1 MADTSGEQTG
11 QEIGQA
17 ASQAGGTA
25 ARARLAERRVA
36 QWLRNY
42 VRLQGIPDEYIA
54 QDGAPRAV
62 WTRFFEHFASLA
74 PAEIER
80 RFGAADRH
88 LREAGVTYRA
98 PGESAD
104 RHWPLAHLPLLI
116 DEADW
121 QLLSAGIAQR
131 AQLFEV
137 LLRDLYGEGRL
148 VAEGAIPAAVIAGS
162 NEYLRPLCGI
172 KPPGGRYLNLYAAD
186 VGRGPDGR
194 WWVLSDRTQ
203 APSGAGYAL
212 ENRLVLSRAF
222 TSLYKAM
229 NVERVAPFFEAFRD
243 ALRGSADRD
252 EPRIGVLTPGTFSE
266 TYFEH
271 ATLARYLG
279 FLLVEGDDL
288 AVSGDRVHIRTVAGL
303 KRLDVLL
310 RRVDSNSL
318 DPLELDASSRLG
330 VPGLIDVLRKN
341 GVVVANMPGSGV
353 LEARALLGFLP
364 SLCRRLL
371 GEHVMM
377 PHIATWW
384 CGQKAAREE
393 VLSRL
398 DEIAIEGAYGF
409 GVPGFAGTGPV
420 LAGELAAAERER
432 LIAAINERGIDFVGQ
447 ELVRLSTTPVWENG
461 RIVPRPVVLR
471 IFAAATRE
479 GWTIMPGGFCRIAD
493 QLDARA
499 VSMGAGARSADVW
512 VVSDK
517 PVPQRSLLPGSDTV
531 RIRRIAGV
539 LPSRAADNLFW
550 LGRYLERA
558 EATLR
563 LIRALGAQVRDP
575 GRGGSAPALAGE
587 RIQRMLVTWGAVTQV
602 SRSQPAKV
610 AAEALQAQER
620 FGSALLLVRAAQ
632 RTATSLRERLSPD
645 AWQVITEMTSRLA
658 LEVEDDDG
666 VVSVAELI
674 LQELASFA
682 GLAQENMNR
691 AAGWRFL
698 EMGRRAERAI
708 NTVRFARQFASDE
721 ATPEDLDI
729 LLTLVDCQITYR
741 SRYLLAPVLAP
752 VRDLVVL
759 DPYNPRSV
767 AFQVQALNE
776 HIASLPALRES
787 GLIERPQRL
796 AVAMQAML
804 TTAEATSLDTKTL
817 FALEQ
822 DLLNLAEAIGSHYF
836 PHGPKASRPEK
847 LTGLA

>member
-1 MADTSGEQTG
+1 MAGDAGQGSGQG
-11 QEIGQA
+11 SGRGS
-17 ASQAGGTA
+17 SQASKPGPGN
-25 ARARLAERRVA
+25 RRVA
-36 QWLRNY
+36 QWTRGY
-42 VRLQGIPDEYIA
+42 ARLPGIPDEYLA
-54 QDGAPRAV
+54 QDGTPRAV
-62 WTRFFEHFASLA
+62 WTRFFDAFAELT
-74 PAEIER
+74 PGDIER
-80 RFGAADRH
+80 RFGSADRH

-98 PGESAD
+98 PGEPAEW
-104 RHWPLAHLPLLI
+104 HWPLSHLPLLI

-121 QLLSAGIAQR
+121 QQLAAGIVQR
-131 AQLFEV
+131 AELLELV
-137 LLRDLYGEGRL
+137 LGDLYGEGRL
-148 VAEGAIPAAVIAGS
+148 IAENAVPAAAIAGS
-162 NEYLRPLCGI
+162 AEYLRAVCGI
-172 KPPGGRYLNLYAAD
+172 KPPGGRYLNMYAAD

-194 WWVLSDRTQ
+194 WWVLGDRTQ
-203 APSGAGYAL
+203 SPSGAGYAL

-222 TSLYKAM
+222 TTLYKSM

-243 ALRGSADRD
+243 ALRASADRD
-252 EPRIGVLTPGTFSE
+252 EPRIGLLTPGSFSE

-288 AVSGDRVHIRTVAGL
+288 AVSGDRIHIRTVAGL

-318 DPLELDASSRLG
+318 DPLELEASSQLG

-353 LEARALLGFLP
+353 MEARALLGFLP
-364 SLCRRLL
+364 SLSRRFF
-371 GEHVMM
+371 GEDLKM

-384 CGQKAAREE
+384 CGQKSAREE

-398 DEIAIEGAYGF
+398 DEVAIEGAYGR
-409 GVPGFAGTGPV
+409 GVPGFGRGPV
-420 LAGELAAAERER
+420 LASELSASERER
-432 LIAAINERGIDFVGQ
+432 LKSAINDRGIDYVGQ
-447 ELVRLSTTPVWENG
+447 ELVRLSTTPVWDQG
-461 RIVPRPVVLR
+461 RIAPRPFVLR
-471 IFAAATRE
+471 VFAAATPG

-493 QLDARA
+493 QPDARA
-499 VSMGAGARSADVW
+499 VSMGDGARAADVW

-517 PVPQRSLLPGSDTV
+517 AVSTATLLPTGDSV
-531 RIRRIAGV
+531 RIRRIAGWV
-539 LPSRAADNLFW
+539 PSRAADNLFW

-563 LIRALGAQVRDP
+563 LLRALGTQREP
-575 GRGGSAPALAGE
+575 GKGSSTVLHSVE
-587 RIQRMLVTWGAVTQV
+587 RIQRLLVTWGATSQAT
-602 SRSQPAKV
+602 RAQPAKV
-610 AAEALQAQER
+610 AAEALQSQER
-620 FGSALLLVRAAQ
+620 FGSALSLLRAAQ
-632 RTATSLRERLSPD
+632 RTTTSLRERLSPD
-645 AWQVITEMTSRLA
+645 AWQVITEMTERLA
-658 LEVEDDDG
+658 EEVDDDDG
-666 VVSVAELI
+666 VVVAAELT

-708 NTVRFARQFASDE
+708 NTVRFARQFAYDE
-721 ATPEDLDI
+721 AGSEDLDI

-741 SRYLLAPVLAP
+741 SRYLVGPLLPP

-767 AFQVQALNE
+767 AFQVSALND
-776 HIASLPALRES
+776 HIASLPTLKEG

-796 AVAMQAML
+796 AVALQATL
-804 TTAEATSLDTKTL
+804 TTAEAADLDTKSL

-822 DLLNLAEAIGSHYF
+822 DLLNLADAIGSHYF
-836 PHGPKASRPEK
+836 PHGPNATRPEK

>member
-1 MADTSGEQTG
+1 MAGDAGQGNSQGSGLG
-11 QEIGQA
+11 NK
-17 ASQAGGTA
+17 
-25 ARARLAERRVA
+25 ARPGSRRAA
-36 QWLRNY
+36 QWMRDY
-42 VRLQGIPDEYIA
+42 VRLPGIPDEYIA
-54 QDGAPRAV
+54 QDGTPRAV
-62 WTRFFEHFASLA
+62 WSRFFDAFAALT
-74 PAEIER
+74 PGDIER

-88 LREAGVTYRA
+88 LREAGVSYRA
-98 PGESAD
+98 PGETSD
-104 RHWPLAHLPLLI
+104 RLWPLSHLPLLI
-116 DEADW
+116 DDAEW
-121 QLLSAGIAQR
+121 QQLTAGIVQR
-131 AQLFEV
+131 AQLLELV
-137 LLRDLYGEGRL
+137 LSDLYGEGRL
-148 VAEGAIPAAVIAGS
+148 VAEGAIPAAAIAGS
-162 NEYLRPLCGI
+162 TEYLRSVCGI
-172 KPPGGRYLNLYAAD
+172 KPPGGRYLSLYAAD

-194 WWVLSDRTQ
+194 WWVLGDRTQ

-222 TSLYKAM
+222 ASLYKSM

-243 ALRGSADRD
+243 ALRASADRD
-252 EPRIGVLTPGTFSE
+252 EPRIGLLTPGQFSE

-288 AVSGDRVHIRTVAGL
+288 AVSGDRIHIRTVAGL

-310 RRVDSNSL
+310 RRVDSNFL
-318 DPLELDASSRLG
+318 DPLELDASSQLG

-353 LEARALLGFLP
+353 MEARALLGFLP
-364 SLCRRLL
+364 SLSRRFF
-371 GEHVMM
+371 GEDLKM

-384 CGQKAAREE
+384 CGQKSAREE

-398 DEIAIEGAYGF
+398 DEVAIEGAYRR
-409 GVPGFAGTGPV
+409 GVPGFPGNGPV
-420 LAGELAAAERER
+420 LASELSTTERER
-432 LIAAINERGIDFVGQ
+432 LKTAIGERGIDFVGQ
-447 ELVRLSTTPVWENG
+447 ELVRLSTMPVWDQG
-461 RIVPRPVVLR
+461 QITPRPFVLR
-471 IFAAATRE
+471 VFAAATPQ
-479 GWTIMPGGFCRIAD
+479 GWTIMPGGFCRIAE

-499 VSMGAGARSADVW
+499 VSMGDGARAADVW
-512 VVSDK
+512 VISERA
-517 PVPQRSLLPGSDTV
+517 VPTTTLLPAVDTV
-531 RIRRIAGV
+531 RIRRIAGWV
-539 LPSRAADNLFW
+539 PSRAADNLFW

-563 LIRALGAQVRDP
+563 LVRALATSMRDP
-575 GRGGSAPALAGE
+575 VRGSTVLHSVE
-587 RIQRMLVTWGAVTQV
+587 RIQRQLVTWGATSQTT
-602 SRSQPAKV
+602 RTQPAKI
-610 AAEALQAQER
+610 AAEALQSEDK
-620 FGSALLLVRAAQ
+620 FGSALSLVRAAQ

-645 AWQVITEMTSRLA
+645 AWQVITEMVQRLGE
-658 LEVEDDDG
+658 EVDDDDG
-666 VVSVAELI
+666 VISAAELT

-708 NTVRFARQFASDE
+708 NTVRFARQFAYDE
-721 ATPEDLDI
+721 AGGEDLDI

-741 SRYLLAPVLAP
+741 SRYLVGPLLAP

-767 AFQVQALNE
+767 AFQVSALND
-776 HIASLPALRES
+776 HIASLPSLKEG

-796 AVAMQAML
+796 AVALQATL
-804 TTAEATSLDTKTL
+804 TTVEAAALDTKTL

-822 DLLNLAEAIGSHYF
+822 DLLNLADAIGLHYF
-836 PHGPKASRPEK
+836 PHGPNASRPEK

>member
-1 MADTSGEQTG
+1 MAGHAGQGDGQGTSQPSKPRPGH
-11 QEIGQA
+11 
-17 ASQAGGTA
+17 
-25 ARARLAERRVA
+25 RRVA
-36 QWLRNY
+36 QWTRGY
-42 VRLQGIPDEYIA
+42 ARLPGIPDEYIA
-54 QDGAPRAV
+54 QDGTPRAV
-62 WTRFFEHFASLA
+62 WTRFFDAFAELT
-74 PAEIER
+74 PGDIER
-80 RFGAADRH
+80 RFGSADRH

-98 PGESAD
+98 PGETAE
-104 RHWPLAHLPLLI
+104 RLWPLSHLPLLI

-121 QLLSAGIAQR
+121 QQLTAGIVQR
-131 AQLFEV
+131 AQLLELV
-137 LLRDLYGEGRL
+137 LSDLYGEGRL
-148 VAEGAIPAAVIAGS
+148 IAENAVPAAAIAGS
-162 NEYLRPLCGI
+162 TEYLRAVCGI
-172 KPPGGRYLNLYAAD
+172 KPPGGRYLNMYAAD

-194 WWVLSDRTQ
+194 WWVLGDRTQ

-222 TSLYKAM
+222 TTLYKSM

-243 ALRGSADRD
+243 ALRASADRD
-252 EPRIGVLTPGTFSE
+252 EPRIGLLTPGTFSE

-288 AVSGDRVHIRTVAGL
+288 AVSGDRIHIRTVAGL

-318 DPLELDASSRLG
+318 DPLELEASSQLG

-353 LEARALLGFLP
+353 MEARALLGFLP
-364 SLCRRLL
+364 SLSRRFF
-371 GEHVMM
+371 GEDLKM

-384 CGQKAAREE
+384 CGQKSAREE

-398 DEIAIEGAYGF
+398 DEVAIEGAYGR
-409 GVPGFAGTGPV
+409 GVPGFGRGPV
-420 LAGELAAAERER
+420 LASELSASERER
-432 LIAAINERGIDFVGQ
+432 LKSAINDRGIDYVGQ
-447 ELVRLSTTPVWENG
+447 ELVRLSTTPVWDQG
-461 RIVPRPVVLR
+461 RITPRPFVLR
-471 IFAAATRE
+471 VFAAATPG

-499 VSMGAGARSADVW
+499 VSMGDGARAADVW

-517 PVPQRSLLPGSDTV
+517 AVSTATLLQTGDSV
-531 RIRRIAGV
+531 RIRRIAGWV
-539 LPSRAADNLFW
+539 PSRAADNLFW

-563 LIRALGAQVRDP
+563 LVRALGTQRDP
-575 GRGGSAPALAGE
+575 GKGASTVPHSVE
-587 RIQRMLVTWGAVTQV
+587 RIQRLLVTWGATSQAT
-602 SRSQPAKV
+602 RAQPAKV
-610 AAEALQAQER
+610 ATEALQSQEK
-620 FGSALLLVRAAQ
+620 FGSALSLLRAAQ

-645 AWQVITEMTSRLA
+645 AWQVITEMTERLA
-658 LEVEDDDG
+658 EEVDDDDG
-666 VVSVAELI
+666 VVVAAELT

-708 NTVRFARQFASDE
+708 NTVRFARQFAYDE
-721 ATPEDLDI
+721 AGSDDLDI

-741 SRYLLAPVLAP
+741 SRYLVGPLLPP

-767 AFQVQALNE
+767 AFQVSALND
-776 HIASLPALRES
+776 HIASLPTLKEG

-796 AVAMQAML
+796 AVALQATL
-804 TTAEATSLDTKTL
+804 TTAEAADLDTKSL
-817 FALEQ
+817 FAIEQ
-822 DLLNLAEAIGSHYF
+822 DLLNLADAIGSHYF
-836 PHGPKASRPEK
+836 PHGPNASRPEK

>member
-1 MADTSGEQTG
+1 MVDSNG
-11 QEIGQA
+11 QEASPGGGNRPRPAQRRA
-17 ASQAGGTA
+17 AQWV
-25 ARARLAERRVA
+25 RDYARLP
-36 QWLRNY
+36 
-42 VRLQGIPDEYIA
+42 GIPDEYIGE
-54 QDGAPRAV
+54 DGPRAV
-62 WTRFFEHFASLA
+62 WTRFFDAFASLS
-74 PAEIER
+74 PADIER

-88 LREAGVTYRA
+88 LKEAGVTYRA

-104 RHWPLAHLPLLI
+104 RHWALSHLPLLI
-116 DEADW
+116 GESDW
-121 QLLSAGIAQR
+121 QQLSSGIAQR
-131 AQLFEV
+131 AQLLEMV
-137 LLRDLYGEGRL
+137 LRDLYGEGKL
-148 VAEGAIPAAVIAGS
+148 IADGAIPAAAIAGS
-162 NEYLRPLCGI
+162 NEYLRQVCGI
-172 KPPGGRYLNLYAAD
+172 RPPGGRYLSLYAAD

-194 WWVLSDRTQ
+194 WWVLGDRTQ

-222 TSLYKAM
+222 ASLYKSM

-243 ALRGSADRD
+243 GLRGSADRD
-252 EPRIGVLTPGTFSE
+252 EPRIGVLTPGSFSE

-288 AVSGDRVHIRTVAGL
+288 AVSGGRVHIRTVAGL

-318 DPLELDASSRLG
+318 DPLELDASSHLG
-330 VPGLIDVLRKN
+330 VPGLIDVLRKD

-371 GEHVMM
+371 GENLMM

-384 CGQKAAREE
+384 CGQKAAREA

-398 DEIAIEGAYGF
+398 DDVAIEGAYGR
-409 GVPGFAGTGPV
+409 GVPGFESDGPV
-420 LAGELAAAERER
+420 LASELSRADRER
-432 LIAAINERGIDFVGQ
+432 LVAAIEERGIDFVGQ
-447 ELVRLSTTPVWENG
+447 ELVRLSTTPVWDQG
-461 RIVPRPVVLR
+461 RIVPRPFVLR
-471 IFAAATRE
+471 VFAAATPQ
-479 GWTIMPGGFCRIAD
+479 GWTIMPGGFCRIAE

-499 VSMGAGARSADVW
+499 VSMGGGARAADVW

-517 PVPQRSLLPGSDTV
+517 AVSTHTLLPGTDTV

-563 LIRALGAQVRDP
+563 LVRTLGTQQRDP
-575 GRGGSAPALAGE
+575 GKGSSSLQHAAE
-587 RIQRMLVTWGAVTQV
+587 RIQRMLVTWGAVTQL

-610 AAEALQAQER
+610 AAEALQAEER
-620 FGSALLLVRAAQ
+620 FGSCLSLVRSAQ

-645 AWQVITEMTSRLA
+645 AWQVITEMTARLA
-658 LEVEDDDG
+658 EEVEDDDG
-666 VVSVAELI
+666 IVSAAELT

-708 NTVRFARQFASDE
+708 NTTRFARQFAYDE
-721 ATPEDLDI
+721 ATDEDLDV

-741 SRYLLAPVLAP
+741 SRYLVAPSLAP
-752 VRDLVVL
+752 VRDLAVL

-767 AFQVQALNE
+767 AFQVQALTE

-796 AVAMQAML
+796 AVAVQSML
-804 TTAEATSLDTKTL
+804 ATAEAGALDTKTL

-822 DLLNLAEAIGSHYF
+822 DLLNLADAIGLRYF
-836 PHGPKASRPEK
+836 PHGPNASRPEK

>member
-1 MADTSGEQTG
+1 MAG
-11 QEIGQA
+11 QDGQQ
-17 ASQAGGTA
+17 SSRAGVNGNK
-25 ARARLAERRVA
+25 ARPANRRVA
-36 QWLRNY
+36 QWMRDY
-42 VRLQGIPDEYIA
+42 VRLPGIPDEYID

-62 WTRFFEHFASLA
+62 WTRFFDAFAALT
-74 PAEIER
+74 PGEIEK
-80 RFGAADRH
+80 RFGSADRH

-98 PGESAD
+98 PGETSD
-104 RHWPLAHLPLLI
+104 RSWPLSHLPLLI

-121 QLLSAGIAQR
+121 QQLTAGIVQR
-131 AQLFEV
+131 AE
-137 LLRDLYGEGRL
+137 LLELALSDLYGEGRL
-148 VAEGAIPAAVIAGS
+148 VAEGAIPAAAIAGS
-162 NEYLRPLCGI
+162 TEYLRAVCGI
-172 KPPGGRYLNLYAAD
+172 KPPGGRYLSLYAAD

-194 WWVLSDRTQ
+194 WWVLGDRTQ

-222 TSLYKAM
+222 TNLYKSM

-243 ALRGSADRD
+243 SLRAGADRD
-252 EPRIGVLTPGTFSE
+252 EPRIGLLTPGQFSE

-288 AVSGDRVHIRTVAGL
+288 AVSGDRIHIRTVAGL

-310 RRVDSNSL
+310 RRVDSNFL
-318 DPLELDASSRLG
+318 DPLELNASSQLG
-330 VPGLIDVLRKN
+330 VPGLIDVIRKN

-353 LEARALLGFLP
+353 MEARALLGFLP
-364 SLCRRLL
+364 SLSRRFF
-371 GEHVMM
+371 GEELKM

-398 DEIAIEGAYGF
+398 DEVAIEGAYGR
-409 GVPGFAGTGPV
+409 GVPGFPGNGPV
-420 LAGELAAAERER
+420 LASELSKGERER
-432 LIAAINERGIDFVGQ
+432 LKNAINDRGIDYVGQ
-447 ELVRLSTTPVWENG
+447 ELVRLSTTPVWDQG
-461 RIVPRPVVLR
+461 RIMPRPFVLR
-471 IFAAATRE
+471 VFAAATPN
-479 GWTIMPGGFCRIAD
+479 GWTIMPGGFCRIAE

-499 VSMGAGARSADVW
+499 VSMGDGARAADVW
-512 VVSDK
+512 VVSDRA
-517 PVPQRSLLPGSDTV
+517 VPATTLLPAVDTV
-531 RIRRIAGV
+531 RIRRIAGWV
-539 LPSRAADNLFW
+539 PSRAADNLFW

-563 LIRALGAQVRDP
+563 LVRALGTQRDP
-575 GRGGSAPALAGE
+575 GKGPSAVLPSVD
-587 RIQRMLVTWGAVTQV
+587 RIQRLLMAWGATSQT
-602 SRSQPAKV
+602 SRALAPKI
-610 AAEALQAQER
+610 AAEALQSEDK
-620 FGSALLLVRAAQ
+620 FGSALSLVRAAQ
-632 RTATSLRERLSPD
+632 RTATTLRERLSPD
-645 AWQVITEMTSRLA
+645 AWQVITEMVERLA
-658 LEVEDDDG
+658 QEVEDDDG
-666 VVSVAELI
+666 VVSAAELT

-708 NTVRFARQFASDE
+708 NTVRFARQFAFDE
-721 ATPEDLDI
+721 AAGDDLDV

-741 SRYLLAPVLAP
+741 SRYLVGPLLAP

-767 AFQVQALNE
+767 AFQVSALND
-776 HIASLPALRES
+776 HIASLPSLKEG

-796 AVAMQAML
+796 AVALQAML
-804 TTAEATSLDTKTL
+804 TTAEAASLDTKTL
-817 FALEQ
+817 FSLEQ
-822 DLLNLAEAIGSHYF
+822 DLLTLADAIGLHYF
-836 PHGPKASRPEK
+836 PHGPNASRPEK

>member
-1 MADTSGEQTG
+1 MAGHAGQGSGQG
-11 QEIGQA
+11 SGHGN
-17 ASQAGGTA
+17 SQGNKVRPGN
-25 ARARLAERRVA
+25 RRVA
-36 QWLRNY
+36 QWTRGY
-42 VRLQGIPDEYIA
+42 ARLPGIPDEYIV

-62 WTRFFEHFASLA
+62 WTRFFDAFAELT
-74 PAEIER
+74 PGDIER
-80 RFGAADRH
+80 RFGSADRH

-98 PGESAD
+98 PGETAE
-104 RHWPLAHLPLLI
+104 RLWPLSHLPLLI
-116 DEADW
+116 DDVEW
-121 QLLSAGIAQR
+121 QQLTAGIVQR
-131 AQLFEV
+131 AQLLELV
-137 LLRDLYGEGRL
+137 LSDLYGEGRL
-148 VAEGAIPAAVIAGS
+148 VAENAVPAAAIAGS
-162 NEYLRPLCGI
+162 TEYLRSVCGI

-194 WWVLSDRTQ
+194 WWVLGDRTQ

-222 TSLYKAM
+222 ASLYKSM

-243 ALRGSADRD
+243 SLRASSDRD
-252 EPRIGVLTPGTFSE
+252 EPRIGLLTPGLFSE

-288 AVSGDRVHIRTVAGL
+288 AVSGDRIHIRTVAGL

-318 DPLELDASSRLG
+318 DPLELDASSQLG

-353 LEARALLGFLP
+353 MEARALLGFLP
-364 SLCRRLL
+364 SLSRRFF
-371 GEHVMM
+371 GEDLKM

-384 CGQKAAREE
+384 CGQKSAREE

-398 DEIAIEGAYGF
+398 DEVAIEGAYGR
-409 GVPGFAGTGPV
+409 GVPGFGRGPV
-420 LAGELAAAERER
+420 LASELSASERER
-432 LIAAINERGIDFVGQ
+432 LRGAINDRGIDYVGQ
-447 ELVRLSTTPVWENG
+447 ELVRLSTTPVWDQG
-461 RIVPRPVVLR
+461 RITPRPFVLR
-471 IFAAATRE
+471 VFAAATPG
-479 GWTIMPGGFCRIAD
+479 GWTMMPGGFCRIAD
-493 QLDARA
+493 QPDARA
-499 VSMGAGARSADVW
+499 VSMGDGARAADVW

-517 PVPQRSLLPGSDTV
+517 AVSTATLLPTGDNV

-539 LPSRAADNLFW
+539 VPSRAADNLFW

-563 LIRALGAQVRDP
+563 LVRALGTQRD
-575 GRGGSAPALAGE
+575 AGKGASTVLHSVE
-587 RIQRMLVTWGAVTQV
+587 RIQRLLVTWGATSQAT
-602 SRSQPAKV
+602 RAQPAKV
-610 AAEALQAQER
+610 AAEALQSEDK
-620 FGSALLLVRAAQ
+620 FGSALSLVRAAQ

-645 AWQVITEMTSRLA
+645 AWQVITEMTERLA
-658 LEVEDDDG
+658 QEVDDDDG
-666 VVSVAELI
+666 VIVAAELT

-708 NTVRFARQFASDE
+708 NTARFARQFAYDE
-721 ATPEDLDI
+721 AGGEDLDV

-741 SRYLLAPVLAP
+741 SRYLVGPLLAP

-767 AFQVQALNE
+767 AFQVSALND
-776 HIASLPALRES
+776 HIASLPSLKEG
-787 GLIERPQRL
+787 GLIERPHRL
-796 AVAMQAML
+796 AVALQAML
-804 TTAEATSLDTKTL
+804 TTAEAAALDTKSL

-822 DLLNLAEAIGSHYF
+822 DLLNLADAIGSHYF
-836 PHGPKASRPEK
+836 PHGPNASRPEK

>member
-1 MADTSGEQTG
+1 MGEG
-11 QEIGQA
+11 A
-17 ASQAGGTA
+17 AEEDGKAG
-25 ARARLAERRVA
+25 RARPGQRRLA
-36 QWLRNY
+36 QW
-42 VRLQGIPDEYIA
+42 VRDYRRLPGIPDEFLSP
-54 QDGAPRAV
+54 DGSPRAV
-62 WTRFFEHFASLA
+62 WSRFFDAFGALA
-74 PAEIER
+74 PDEIER
-80 RFGAADRH
+80 RFAMADRH

-98 PGESAD
+98 PGENAD
-104 RHWPLAHLPLLI
+104 RTWPLSHLPLLI
-116 DEADW
+116 DDADW
-121 QLLSAGIAQR
+121 QQLTAGIKQR
-131 AQLFEV
+131 AQLLEMV
-137 LLRDLYGEGRL
+137 LRDIYGEGRL
-148 VAEGAIPAAVIAGS
+148 VAEGALPAAAIAGS
-162 NEYLRPLCGI
+162 AEYLRPVCGLP
-172 KPPGGRYLNLYAAD
+172 PPGGRYLSIYAAD

-194 WWVLSDRTQ
+194 WWVLGDRTQ

-222 TSLYKAM
+222 ANLYKSM
-229 NVERVAPFFEAFRD
+229 NVERVAQFFEAFRES
-243 ALRGSADRD
+243 LRASADRD
-252 EPRIGVLTPGTFSE
+252 EPRIGVLTPGSFSE

-288 AVSGDRVHIRTVAGL
+288 AVSDNRVHIRTVAGL

-330 VPGLIDVLRKN
+330 VPGLIDVLRKD

-364 SLCRRLL
+364 ALSRRLL
-371 GEHVMM
+371 GEDLKM

-384 CGQKAAREE
+384 CGQRAARDE

-398 DEIAIEGAYGF
+398 DEVAIEGAYRR
-409 GVPGFAGTGPV
+409 GVPGFHSNGPV
-420 LAGELAAAERER
+420 LAAELEPAERQR
-432 LIAAINERGIDFVGQ
+432 LVEAITGRGMDYVGQ
-447 ELVRLSTTPVWENG
+447 EVVRLSTMPVWEHG
-461 RIVPRPVVLR
+461 QITPRPFVLR
-471 IFAAATRE
+471 VFAAATKD
-479 GWTIMPGGFCRIAD
+479 GWTIMPGGFCRIAE
-493 QLDARA
+493 QPDARA
-499 VSMGAGARSADVW
+499 VSMGDGARAADVW

-517 PVPQRSLLPGSDTV
+517 QVSTATLLPATDKV

-563 LIRALGAQVRDP
+563 LVRALNSPMRDANNKGASTAIH
-575 GRGGSAPALAGE
+575 SAE
-587 RIQRMLVTWGAVTQV
+587 RIQRLLVAWGAISQA
-602 SRSQPAKV
+602 SRTAPGRIAH
-610 AAEALQAQER
+610 EALQSPDR
-620 FGSALLLVRAAQ
+620 FGSALSLVRAAQ

-645 AWQVITEMTSRLA
+645 AWQVITEMAERLA
-658 LEVEDDDG
+658 YDVEDDD
-666 VVSVAELI
+666 SVISAAELT

-698 EMGRRAERAI
+698 DMGRRAERAI
-708 NTVRFARQFASDE
+708 NTTRFARQFAYDE
-721 ATPEDLDI
+721 AGDEDLDV

-741 SRYLLAPVLAP
+741 SRYLVVPLLAP
-752 VRDLVVL
+752 VRDLAVL

-767 AFQVQALNE
+767 AFQVAALNE
-776 HIASLPALRES
+776 HIAALPSLKEY

-796 AVAMQAML
+796 AVAAQAL
-804 TTAEATSLDTKTL
+804 LATAEAEKLEVKTL
-817 FALEQ
+817 FSLEQ
-822 DLLNLAEAIGSHYF
+822 DLLNLADAIGLHYF
-836 PHGPKASRPEK
+836 PHGPNASRPEK

>member
-1 MADTSGEQTG
+1 MAEVTG
-11 QEIGQA
+11 SEAGQGD
-17 ASQAGGTA
+17 SQAGGQA
-25 ARARLAERRVA
+25 AAKARPGQRRVA
-36 QWLRNY
+36 HWMRDY
-42 VRLQGIPDEYIA
+42 VRLPGIPDEYIA
-54 QDGAPRAV
+54 DDGTPRGV
-62 WTRFFEHFASLA
+62 WSRFFDAFANLA
-74 PAEIER
+74 PSDIER
-80 RFGAADRH
+80 RFAAADRH

-98 PGESAD
+98 PGESAE
-104 RHWPLAHLPLLI
+104 RLWPLSHLPLLI

-131 AQLFEV
+131 AQLLELV
-137 LLRDLYGEGRL
+137 LRDLYGEGRL
-148 VAEGAIPAAVIAGS
+148 IAEGAIPAAAIAGS
-162 NEYLRPLCGI
+162 AEYLRPICGL
-172 KPPGGRYLNLYAAD
+172 KPPGGRYLSLYAAD

-194 WWVLSDRTQ
+194 WWVLGDRTQ

-222 TSLYKAM
+222 ASLYKSM
-229 NVERVAPFFEAFRD
+229 NVERVAPFFEAFR
-243 ALRGSADRD
+243 ASLHRAADRD
-252 EPRIGVLTPGTFSE
+252 EPRIGVLSPGSFSE
-266 TYFEH
+266 TYFEQ

-318 DPLELDASSRLG
+318 DPLELDAASRLG

-364 SLCRRLL
+364 GLCRRLF
-371 GEHVMM
+371 GEELKM
-377 PHIATWW
+377 PHMATWW
-384 CGQKAAREE
+384 CGQKDAREE

-398 DEIAIEGAYGF
+398 DELAIESAYGR
-409 GVPGFAGTGPV
+409 GVPGFESNGPV
-420 LAGELAAAERER
+420 LAGELPPAERQR
-432 LIAAINERGIDFVGQ
+432 LASAITERGIDYVGQ
-447 ELVRLSTTPVWENG
+447 ELVRLSTMPVWDQG
-461 RIVPRPVVLR
+461 RIVPRPFVLR
-471 IFAAATRE
+471 VFAAATAD
-479 GWTIMPGGFCRIAD
+479 GWTLMPGGFCRIAE

-499 VSMGAGARSADVW
+499 VTMGDGARAADVW

-517 PVPQRSLLPGSDTV
+517 AVPATSLLPASDSV

-563 LIRALGAQVRDP
+563 LVRALGTQQRDP
-575 GRGGSAPALAGE
+575 GKGSSAMQQAAE
-587 RIQRMLVTWGAVTQV
+587 RIQRLLVAWGAVSQTSRTQV
-602 SRSQPAKV
+602 AKV
-610 AAEALQAQER
+610 AAEALRSEPR
-620 FGSALLLVRAAQ
+620 FGSALSLLRAAQ

-645 AWQVITEMTSRLA
+645 AWQVITEMTTRLA
-658 LEVEDDDG
+658 HEIEDDDV
-666 VVSVAELI
+666 VVSAAELT

-708 NTVRFARQFASDE
+708 NTARFARQFASDE
-721 ATPEDLDI
+721 ASPEDLDV

-741 SRYLLAPVLAP
+741 SRYLVGPVLAP

-759 DPYNPRSV
+759 DTYNPRSV
-767 AFQVQALNE
+767 AFQVEALNE
-776 HIASLPALRES
+776 HVASLPALRET

-796 AVAMQAML
+796 AVAL
-804 TTAEATSLDTKTL
+804 RGTLITAEAAALDGKTL
-817 FALEQ
+817 FSLEQ
-822 DLLNLAEAIGSHYF
+822 DLLTLADAIGLQYF
-836 PHGPKASRPEK
+836 PHGPNASRPEK

>member
-1 MADTSGEQTG
+1 MAGDAGQGSGQG
-11 QEIGQA
+11 SGRGS
-17 ASQAGGTA
+17 SQASKPGPGN
-25 ARARLAERRVA
+25 RRVA
-36 QWLRNY
+36 QWTRGY
-42 VRLQGIPDEYIA
+42 ARLPGIPDEYLA
-54 QDGAPRAV
+54 QDGTPRAV
-62 WTRFFEHFASLA
+62 WTRFFDAFAELT
-74 PAEIER
+74 PGDIER
-80 RFGAADRH
+80 RFGSADRH
-88 LREAGVTYRA
+88 LREAGVTHRA
-98 PGESAD
+98 PGETAE
-104 RHWPLAHLPLLI
+104 RLWPLSHLPLLI

-121 QLLSAGIAQR
+121 QQLTAGIVQR
-131 AQLFEV
+131 AELLELV
-137 LLRDLYGEGRL
+137 LGDLYGEGRL
-148 VAEGAIPAAVIAGS
+148 IAENAVPAAAIAGS
-162 NEYLRPLCGI
+162 AEYLRAVCGI
-172 KPPGGRYLNLYAAD
+172 KPPGGRYLNMYAAD

-194 WWVLSDRTQ
+194 WWVLGDRTQ
-203 APSGAGYAL
+203 SPSGAGYAL

-222 TSLYKAM
+222 TTLYKSM

-243 ALRGSADRD
+243 ALRASADRD
-252 EPRIGVLTPGTFSE
+252 EPRIGLLTPGSFSE

-288 AVSGDRVHIRTVAGL
+288 AVSGDRIHIRTVAGL

-318 DPLELDASSRLG
+318 DPLELDASSQLG

-353 LEARALLGFLP
+353 MEARALLGFLP
-364 SLCRRLL
+364 SLSRRFF
-371 GEHVMM
+371 GEDLKM

-384 CGQKAAREE
+384 CGQKSAREE

-398 DEIAIEGAYGF
+398 DEVAIEGAYGR
-409 GVPGFAGTGPV
+409 GVPGFGRGPV
-420 LAGELAAAERER
+420 LASELSASERER
-432 LIAAINERGIDFVGQ
+432 LKSAINDRGIDYVGQ
-447 ELVRLSTTPVWENG
+447 ELVRLSTTPVWDQG
-461 RIVPRPVVLR
+461 RIAPRPFVLR
-471 IFAAATRE
+471 VFAAATPG

-493 QLDARA
+493 QPDARA
-499 VSMGAGARSADVW
+499 VSMGDGARAADVW

-517 PVPQRSLLPGSDTV
+517 AVSTATLLPAGDSV
-531 RIRRIAGV
+531 RIRRIAGWV
-539 LPSRAADNLFW
+539 PSRAADNLFW

-563 LIRALGAQVRDP
+563 LLRALGTQREP
-575 GRGGSAPALAGE
+575 GKGSSTVLHSVE
-587 RIQRMLVTWGAVTQV
+587 RIQRLLVTWGATSQAT
-602 SRSQPAKV
+602 RAQPAKV
-610 AAEALQAQER
+610 AAEALQSQER
-620 FGSALLLVRAAQ
+620 FGSALSLLRAAQ
-632 RTATSLRERLSPD
+632 RTTTSLRERLSPD
-645 AWQVITEMTSRLA
+645 AWQVITEMTERLA
-658 LEVEDDDG
+658 EEVDDDDG
-666 VVSVAELI
+666 VVVAAELT

-708 NTVRFARQFASDE
+708 NTVRFARQFAYDE
-721 ATPEDLDI
+721 AGSEDLDI

-741 SRYLLAPVLAP
+741 SRYLVGPLLPP

-767 AFQVQALNE
+767 AFQVSALND
-776 HIASLPALRES
+776 HIASLPTLKEG

-796 AVAMQAML
+796 AVALQATL
-804 TTAEATSLDTKTL
+804 TTAEAADLDTKSL

-822 DLLNLAEAIGSHYF
+822 DLLNLADAIGSHYF
-836 PHGPKASRPEK
+836 PHGPNATRPEK

>member
-1 MADTSGEQTG
+1 MAGHDG
-11 QEIGQA
+11 QESSG
-17 ASQAGGTA
+17 ASSRAGK
-25 ARARLAERRVA
+25 ARPGNRRVT
-36 QWLRNY
+36 QWARDY
-42 VRLQGIPDEYIA
+42 VRLPGIPDEYIG

-62 WTRFFEHFASLA
+62 WNRFFDAFASLS
-74 PAEIER
+74 PSDIER
-80 RFGAADRH
+80 RFGSADRH

-98 PGESAD
+98 PGETAE
-104 RHWPLAHLPLLI
+104 RLWPLSHLPLLI

-121 QLLSAGIAQR
+121 QQLCTGIMQR
-131 AQLFEV
+131 AQLLELV
-137 LLRDLYGEGRL
+137 LSDLYGEGRL
-148 VAEGAIPAAVIAGS
+148 VAEGAIPAAAIAGS
-162 NEYLRPLCGI
+162 TEYLRSVCGV
-172 KPPGGRYLNLYAAD
+172 KPPGGRYLSIYAAD

-194 WWVLSDRTQ
+194 WWVLGDRTQ
-203 APSGAGYAL
+203 SPSGAGYAL

-222 TSLYKAM
+222 TSLYKSM

-243 ALRGSADRD
+243 SLRASADRD
-252 EPRIGVLTPGTFSE
+252 EPRIGLLTPGTFSE

-318 DPLELDASSRLG
+318 DPLELDAHSQLG
-330 VPGLIDVLRKN
+330 VPGLIDVIRKN

-353 LEARALLGFLP
+353 MEARALLGFLP
-364 SLCRRLL
+364 GLSKRFF
-371 GEHVMM
+371 GEDLKM

-393 VLSRL
+393 VLARL
-398 DEIAIEGAYGF
+398 DEFAIEGAYGR
-409 GVPGFAGTGPV
+409 GVPGFGRGPI
-420 LAGELAAAERER
+420 LAAELSASERER
-432 LIAAINERGIDFVGQ
+432 LKTAISDRGIDYVGQ
-447 ELVRLSTTPVWENG
+447 ELVRLSTTPVWDSG
-461 RIVPRPVVLR
+461 RIAPRPFVLR
-471 IFAAATRE
+471 VFAAATSD

-493 QLDARA
+493 QPDARA
-499 VSMGAGARSADVW
+499 VSMGDGARAADVW

-517 PVPQRSLLPGSDTV
+517 AVSTATLLPGVDTV

-539 LPSRAADNLFW
+539 VPSRAADNLFW

-563 LIRALGAQVRDP
+563 LLRTLGMQRDA
-575 GRGGSAPALAGE
+575 GKGAATVMPAVE
-587 RIQRMLVTWGAVTQV
+587 RVQRLLVTWGAASQT

-610 AAEALQAQER
+610 AAEALQSEEK
-620 FGSALLLVRAAQ
+620 FGSALSLVRSAQ

-645 AWQVITEMTSRLA
+645 AWQVIIEMSERLA
-658 LEVEDDDG
+658 QEVEDDDG
-666 VVSVAELI
+666 VIIAAELT

-708 NTVRFARQFASDE
+708 NTVRFARQFAYDE
-721 ATPEDLDI
+721 AGSEDLDI

-741 SRYLLAPVLAP
+741 SRYLVGPLLPP

-767 AFQVQALNE
+767 AFQVSALID
-776 HIASLPALRES
+776 HIVSLPTLKEG

-796 AVAMQAML
+796 AVSLQAML
-804 TTAEATSLDTKTL
+804 TTAEAASLDTKTL

-822 DLLNLAEAIGSHYF
+822 DLLTLADAIGSHYF
-836 PHGPKASRPEK
+836 PHGPNASRPEK

>member
-1 MADTSGEQTG
+1 MA
-11 QEIGQA
+11 GQA
-17 ASQAGGTA
+17 GQGSSQGSSQGSKTTPAN
-25 ARARLAERRVA
+25 RRVG
-36 QWLRNY
+36 QWARDY
-42 VRLQGIPDEYIA
+42 VRLPGIPDEYIG

-62 WTRFFEHFASLA
+62 WTRFFDAFAALT

-80 RFGAADRH
+80 RFGSADRH

-98 PGESAD
+98 PGETAD
-104 RHWPLAHLPLLI
+104 RFWPLSHLPLLI

-121 QLLSAGIAQR
+121 QQLTAGIVQR
-131 AQLFEV
+131 AQLLELV
-137 LLRDLYGEGRL
+137 LSDLYGEGRL
-148 VAEGAIPAAVIAGS
+148 VAEGALPAAAIAGS
-162 NEYLRPLCGI
+162 AEYLRPVCGI

-194 WWVLSDRTQ
+194 WWLLGDRTQ

-222 TSLYKAM
+222 STLYKSM

-243 ALRGSADRD
+243 SLRSGADRD
-252 EPRIGVLTPGTFSE
+252 EPRIGLLTPGLFSE

-288 AVSGDRVHIRTVAGL
+288 AVSGDRIHIRTVAGL

-318 DPLELDASSRLG
+318 DPLELDASSQLG
-330 VPGLIDVLRKN
+330 VPGLIDVLRRN

-353 LEARALLGFLP
+353 MEARALLGFLP
-364 SLCRRLL
+364 SLCRRFF
-371 GEHVMM
+371 GEDLKM

-384 CGQKAAREE
+384 CGQKAARAE

-398 DEIAIEGAYGF
+398 DEVAIEGAYGRA
-409 GVPGFAGTGPV
+409 VPGFPGNGPV
-420 LAGELAAAERER
+420 LAGELSGNERDR
-432 LIAAINERGIDFVGQ
+432 LRTAISDRGIDYVGQ
-447 ELVRLSTTPVWENG
+447 ELVRLSTTPVWQNG
-461 RIVPRPVVLR
+461 RITPRPFVLR
-471 IFAAATRE
+471 VFAAATPD
-479 GWTIMPGGFCRIAD
+479 GWTLMPGGFCRIAE

-499 VSMGAGARSADVW
+499 VSMGDGARAADVW

-517 PVPQRSLLPGSDTV
+517 AVSAATLLPTVDAV

-539 LPSRAADNLFW
+539 VPSRAADNLFW

-563 LIRALGAQVRDP
+563 LIRALGTQRDP
-575 GRGGSAPALAGE
+575 GKGPSTVLHSVE
-587 RIQRMLVTWGAVTQV
+587 RIQRLLVAWGATAQA
-602 SRSQPAKV
+602 SRSQPARL
-610 AAEALQAQER
+610 AAEALQSEER
-620 FGSALLLVRAAQ
+620 FGSALSLVRSAQ
-632 RTATSLRERLSPD
+632 RSATSLRERLSPD
-645 AWQVITEMTSRLA
+645 AWQVITEMTERLA
-658 LEVEDDDG
+658 HEVDDDDG
-666 VVSVAELI
+666 VVSAAELT

-708 NTVRFARQFASDE
+708 NTARFARQFAYDE
-721 ATPEDLDI
+721 AGGEDLDT

-741 SRYLLAPVLAP
+741 SRYLVGPLLAP

-767 AFQVQALNE
+767 AFQVFALND
-776 HIASLPALRES
+776 HIASLPTLKEG

-796 AVAMQAML
+796 AVALQATL
-804 TTAEATSLDTKTL
+804 TTAEAAAFDTKTL
-817 FALEQ
+817 FSLEQ
-822 DLLNLAEAIGSHYF
+822 DLLTLADAIGSHYF
-836 PHGPKASRPEK
+836 PHGPNASRPEK